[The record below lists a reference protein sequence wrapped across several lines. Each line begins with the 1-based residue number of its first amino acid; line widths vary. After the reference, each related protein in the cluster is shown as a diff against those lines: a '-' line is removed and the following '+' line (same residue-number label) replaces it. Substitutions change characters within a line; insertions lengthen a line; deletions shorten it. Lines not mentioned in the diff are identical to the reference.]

1 MKYISYIMNVVV
13 INASPRKK
21 GNTAKL
27 CKKVVDSAMDEGA
40 DVEFINLYSYDF
52 KGCMS
57 CFACHLK
64 KNLENPLCFWRDD
77 LKEILKTCL
86 KADAIVL
93 GTPIYYGSIS
103 SYAQAF
109 LERLLFAADTYLLDE
124 EGNRVSKIKKEVKTA
139 MIYTMNVPKEM
150 DYFNGED
157 QLAIMRGY
165 LTAIFG
171 ECEALYAYDTKQF
184 RHYSP
189 YVNNMFDPEHK
200 EESEKTQFPK
210 DLKKAYW
217 LGQRLAGKLSE
228 TD

>member
-1 MKYISYIMNVVV
+1 MNDKSYIINVVV
-13 INASPRKK
+13 INASPRKR

-27 CKKVVDSAMDEGA
+27 CKGVVDGAMDNGA
-40 DVEFINLYSYDF
+40 DVEYINLYSYDF

-64 KNLENPLCFWRDD
+64 KNFENPLCFWRDD

-124 EGNRVSKIKKEVKTA
+124 EGNRVSKIKNEVKTA

-184 RHYSP
+184 RHYSA
-189 YVNNMFDPEHK
+189 YVNNMFDAEHK
-200 EESEKTQFPK
+200 EESEKTQLPK
-210 DLKKAYW
+210 DIEKAYE
-217 LGQRLAGKLSE
+217 LGQRLSE
-228 TD
+228 E

>member
-1 MKYISYIMNVVV
+1 MRMVV
-13 INASPRKK
+13 INASPRKR
-21 GNTAKL
+21 GNTAEL
-27 CKKVVDSAMDEGA
+27 CKNVVEGA
-40 DVEFINLYSYDF
+40 KDNGAKVEYIDLYSYDF

-64 KNLENPLCFWRDD
+64 KNKENPLCFWRDD

-86 KADAIVL
+86 RADAIVL
-93 GTPIYYGSIS
+93 GSPIYYGSIT

-109 LERLLFAADTYLLDE
+109 LERLLFAADTYVLDE

-184 RHYSP
+184 RQYSA
-189 YVNNMFDPEHK
+189 YLNNMFDPEHK
-200 EESEKTQFPK
+200 EESKKTQFPK
-210 DLKKAYW
+210 DCRKAYE
-217 LGQRLAGKLSE
+217 LGQRMAGE
-228 TD
+228 

>member
-1 MKYISYIMNVVV
+1 MNVVV
-13 INASPRKK
+13 INASPRKR
-21 GNTAKL
+21 GNTAEL
-27 CKKVVDSAMDEGA
+27 CKNVVEGAMDNGA
-40 DVEFINLYSYDF
+40 DVEYINLYSFDF

-64 KNLENPLCFWRDD
+64 KNKENPLCFWRDD

-86 KADAIVL
+86 KADAIVI
-93 GTPIYYGSIS
+93 GSPIYYGSIT

-124 EGNRVSKIKKEVKTA
+124 DGNRISKIKKEVKTA
-139 MIYTMNVPKEM
+139 MMYTMNVPKEM

-165 LTAIFG
+165 LTNIFG

-184 RHYSP
+184 KQYSP
-189 YVNNMFDPEHK
+189 YLNNMFDPDLK
-200 EESEKTQFPK
+200 EQSKQNQFPK
-210 DLKKAYW
+210 DCKMAYE
-217 LGQRLAGKLSE
+217 LGQRLSKE
-228 TD
+228 

>member
-1 MKYISYIMNVVV
+1 MKYKFNIMTIVV
-13 INASPRKK
+13 INASPRKR

-27 CKKVVDSAMDEGA
+27 CKSVVDGAIDNGA
-40 DVEFINLYSYDF
+40 DVEYIDLYSHDF

-165 LTAIFG
+165 LSAIFG

-184 RHYSP
+184 RHYSA

-200 EESEKTQFPK
+200 EEMERTKFPE
-210 DLKKAYW
+210 DL
-217 LGQRLAGKLSE
+217 
-228 TD
+228 

>member
-1 MKYISYIMNVVV
+1 
-13 INASPRKK
+13 
-21 GNTAKL
+21 
-27 CKKVVDSAMDEGA
+27 MDNGA
-40 DVEFINLYSYDF
+40 DVEYIELYSYDF

-109 LERLLFAADTYLLDE
+109 LERLLFAADTYLIDE
-124 EGNRVSKIKKEVKTA
+124 DGNRVSKIKKEVKTA

-157 QLAIMRGY
+157 QLAIMGGY
-165 LTAIFG
+165 LSAIFG
-171 ECEALYAYDTKQF
+171 ECESLYAYDTKQF
-184 RHYSP
+184 KQYSA
-189 YVNNMFDPEHK
+189 YVNNMFDHEYK
-200 EESEKTQFPK
+200 IESEKTRWHY
-210 DLKKAYW
+210 D
-217 LGQRLAGKLSE
+217 
-228 TD
+228 

>member
-1 MKYISYIMNVVV
+1 MNDIVYIMNIVV
-13 INASPRKK
+13 INASPRKR
-21 GNTAKL
+21 GNTAQL
-27 CKKVVDSAMDEGA
+27 CKKVVEGAIDEGA
-40 DVEFINLYSYDF
+40 DVEYIDLYSYDF

-64 KNLENPLCFWRDD
+64 KNLKNPLCYWRDD

-86 KADAIVL
+86 NADAIVL

-103 SYAQAF
+103 SSAQAF

-124 EGNRVSKIKKEVKTA
+124 EGNRISKIKREVKTA

-184 RHYSP
+184 RQYSA

-200 EESEKTQFPK
+200 KEMEKTQFPK
-210 DLKKAYW
+210 DLERAYE
-217 LGQRLAGKLSE
+217 LGQRLCG
-228 TD
+228 D